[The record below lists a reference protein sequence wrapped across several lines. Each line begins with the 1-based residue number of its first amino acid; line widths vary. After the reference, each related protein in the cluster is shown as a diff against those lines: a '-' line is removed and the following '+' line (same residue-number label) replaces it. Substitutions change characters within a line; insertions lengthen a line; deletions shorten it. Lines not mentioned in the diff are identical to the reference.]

1 MTDHKLVSKDDCGVF
16 AILKKKHSVKISNQ
30 IAIDGI
36 ECVRFRGS
44 KYGAG
49 FASFNLDNSNKDFLL
64 SIFVED
70 EKIFEEIKNIL
81 IDSGFSIGNVKSQI
95 IAASELSLDIF
106 FGLKKDRFLG

>member
-1 MTDHKLVSKDDCGVF
+1 MTDHKIVSKDDCGVF

-49 FASFNLDNSNKDFLL
+49 FASFNLDNSNQDFLL
-64 SIFVED
+64 SIFVEN
-70 EKIFEEIKNIL
+70 EKTFEEIKTKISNKFNPDQQVDL
-81 IDSGFSIGNVKSQI
+81 IMPDEAGPS
-95 IAASELSLDIF
+95 SL
-106 FGLKKDRFLG
+106 LN